1 MHPVLFVSGHRV
13 NTDNLKIK
21 STRGQKHRNKKKNSA
36 DFTNLSALPRNK
48 ISLYLCF
55 YRHAVSFSSSD
66 MSGLVS
72 VRATRT
78 SAHCT
83 RK

>member
-1 MHPVLFVSGHRV
+1 MHPMLFISGHRV

-21 STRGQKHRNKKKNSA
+21 STRGKKHRNKKNSV

-55 YRHAVSFSSSD
+55 YRHVVSFSCSD